1 MKSVADRP
9 IFQHSSWSE
18 QPPIGSPI
26 AFYHNPGL
34 CHRPGSVASQ
44 YMRQPGD
51 ITVTSWRS
59 PRIALRYR
67 SRETTE
73 PSSAGYVCEH
83 LTLLPWQRSSSGSAS
98 GPASGPKL
106 LSSNSALVPLSA
118 ESRHSAGRSK
128 NDEIDPC
135 ATCAPRPVLAE
146 HGLKDRSLDKPAQ
159 SELGSAMVAEMV
171 EHSPNDESAYF
182 VARVCVDF

>member
-1 MKSVADRP
+1 LAALKQRQRERARK
-9 IFQHSSWSE
+9 
-18 QPPIGSPI
+18 QPE
-26 AFYHNPGL
+26 AVLEF
-34 CHRPGSVASQ
+34 R
-44 YMRQPGD
+44 
-51 ITVTSWRS
+51 
-59 PRIALRYR
+59 
-67 SRETTE
+67 
-73 PSSAGYVCEH
+73 
-83 LTLLPWQRSSSGSAS
+83 
-98 GPASGPKL
+98 
-106 LSSNSALVPLSA
+106 VPLSA